1 MKGRRIVM
9 IIRKKT
15 RCKQMCNCGTE
26 KYPVDQSIPALEA
39 FIKEEIMLTKTCG
52 CPHCS
57 YRRKMFRGIQY
68 LIDNY
73 KLQK

>member
-1 MKGRRIVM
+1 MIVR
-9 IIRKKT
+9 RKK
-15 RCKQMCNCGTE
+15 MANHNCNCGII
-26 KYPVDQSIPALEA
+26 KSPIDQSIPALEA

-68 LIDNY
+68 LIDDY
-73 KLQK
+73 KLQKNKR